1 MPEDL
6 SALKPLYSLMFRMGS
21 TLDLQHELSAL
32 VEELR
37 KALSPFA
44 IAVFMYDDQRENLLL
59 EVQEGLPISH
69 KLELPVGKD
78 PLEWVRHKLGG
89 MPTFGI
95 PIVAEGQ
102 LLGSVIISTPISEPQ
117 LSAQLWLGQVMVN
130 YAAPVLLN
138 LRRYKELEKLVEK
151 RTEELRRR
159 NELLKTLNRIGQTI
173 SSMLNENELIEY
185 LGREIGSL
193 LDPSNLSISLYR
205 PETQEVEVV
214 FYLDDGLRQEGFKF
228 PFGKGLISYVIKA
241 KKPLLTSD
249 YLLECRKLG
258 VEPIGKPARSWLG
271 VPIMSKGEV
280 LGCISVWHYI
290 KPDAFSQMD
299 LEMLFSLASQTAI
312 ALENAR
318 LYEDAHRKAMEF
330 SMLYEIGLATAST
343 LDLEKLL
350 TTLYEEI
357 SKVFNISTFY
367 IGLLDESGRNVHLP
381 LLADKGKRLPSMTL
395 PLKEAGLGGWV
406 IKTGQSLLI
415 RDTLKEMDSLPV
427 KPVQLGE
434 IPHAWIG
441 VPLKIRR
448 QVLGVISIQN
458 YAPHSFN
465 EHHLKL
471 LEAVA
476 NQAAIAIENARL
488 FKKLKGEA

>member
-1 MPEDL
+1 
-6 SALKPLYSLMFRMGS
+6 MFRMGS

-205 PETQEVEVV
+205 PETQEVGVV
-214 FYLDDGLRQEGFKF
+214 CYLDDGLRQ
-228 PFGKGLISYVIKA
+228 
-241 KKPLLTSD
+241 
-249 YLLECRKLG
+249 
-258 VEPIGKPARSWLG
+258 
-271 VPIMSKGEV
+271 
-280 LGCISVWHYI
+280 
-290 KPDAFSQMD
+290 
-299 LEMLFSLASQTAI
+299 
-312 ALENAR
+312 
-318 LYEDAHRKAMEF
+318 
-330 SMLYEIGLATAST
+330 
-343 LDLEKLL
+343 
-350 TTLYEEI
+350 
-357 SKVFNISTFY
+357 
-367 IGLLDESGRNVHLP
+367 
-381 LLADKGKRLPSMTL
+381 
-395 PLKEAGLGGWV
+395 
-406 IKTGQSLLI
+406 
-415 RDTLKEMDSLPV
+415 
-427 KPVQLGE
+427 
-434 IPHAWIG
+434 
-441 VPLKIRR
+441 
-448 QVLGVISIQN
+448 
-458 YAPHSFN
+458 
-465 EHHLKL
+465 
-471 LEAVA
+471 
-476 NQAAIAIENARL
+476 
-488 FKKLKGEA
+488 